1 MWSASSR
8 TAISTAS
15 SFTMPCFMRSSS
27 RPGQAS
33 ATGEFVREAGHERDR
48 ERECLPGSSLAA
60 AEDIAAL
67 KRRRERGDLNGEG
80 VGFAELREGVH
91 ETGGDAELREANFG
105 GCVEGDLF
113 VHCCAFPTLCPQK
126 RNAQQLCRSVR
137 LGSG

>member
-1 MWSASSR
+1 MVSLVEDGDLHGVELHDALLHEVFESAR
-8 TAISTAS
+8 A
-15 SFTMPCFMRSSS
+15 
-27 RPGQAS
+27 AS
-33 ATGEFVREAGHERDR
+33 ATGEFAREAGHERDR

-60 AEDIAAL
+60 AEDIATL

-105 GCVEGDLF
+105 GRVEGDLF